1 MSPTAVLPT
10 ESATSQ
16 ERATNAMIEVAVVGA
31 GPYGLS
37 IAAHFRRR
45 GIPFRIFGRPMDSW
59 VSHMPGGSC
68 LKSDGFASNIYDP
81 DQEFT
86 LQKFCAEQG
95 IEYAHTG
102 IPVRIET
109 FRAYGLAFRN
119 RMLPE
124 LDERLVENIQ
134 RAAEGFILRLAGG
147 ETIEARRVIL
157 AVGISHFAYV
167 PENLAHLPQEFLTHS
182 YRHENLEPFRGK
194 SVAVIGAGASAIDLA
209 GLLRDAG
216 AEVQLVG
223 RRTELKFHTAPKDAK
238 PSTWWSRLRHP
249 SSGLGPG
256 LRSRFFSDAPNWF
269 YFLPQSLR
277 LKIVKRALGPSAG
290 WFARDKVMGRVALV
304 LGFTPEGA
312 EVRNGKVHL
321 RLRGH
326 DASRKEITAD
336 HVIAA
341 TGYQVTMDRLNFLAP
356 DLRAQLKTVQG
367 APALKSNF
375 ESSVPGLYFVG
386 LAAKTNFGPV
396 MRFAFGAGFAAETL
410 TRTMLQSLK
419 RNPAAV
425 PMQKV
430 ASIAD

>member
-1 MSPTAVLPT
+1 
-10 ESATSQ
+10 
-16 ERATNAMIEVAVVGA
+16 MIEVAIVGA

-59 VSHMPGGSC
+59 VSHMPKGSC

-81 DQEFT
+81 DNVFT
-86 LQKFCAEQG
+86 LEKFCAEQG

-109 FRAYGLAFRN
+109 FRAYGLAFCQ

-124 LDERLVENIQ
+124 LDQRLVENID
-134 RAAEGFILRLAGG
+134 RSPEGFLLRLEGG
-147 ETIEARRVIL
+147 ESVEARRVIL
-157 AVGISHFAYV
+157 AVGISHFENI

-182 YRHENLEPFRGK
+182 YRHENLESFRGK

-216 AEVQLVG
+216 ADVQLVG

-269 YFLPQSLR
+269 YFLPESLR

-312 EVRNGKVHL
+312 EVHDGKIHLHL
-321 RLRGH
+321 RGRDGS
-326 DASRKEITAD
+326 AKEITAD

-341 TGYQVTMDRLNFLAP
+341 TGYKVTVDRLKFLAP
-356 DLRAQLKTVQG
+356 DLRAELKTVQG
-367 APALKSNF
+367 TPALKSNF
-375 ESSVPGLYFVG
+375 ESSIPGLYFVG

-410 TRTMLQSLK
+410 TQTMLKSLK
-419 RNPAAV
+419 RNPASV

>member
-1 MSPTAVLPT
+1 
-10 ESATSQ
+10 
-16 ERATNAMIEVAVVGA
+16 MIEVAIVGA

-59 VSHMPGGSC
+59 VSHMPKGSC

-81 DQEFT
+81 DNAFT
-86 LQKFCAEQG
+86 LEKFCAEQG

-109 FRAYGLAFRN
+109 FRAYGLAFCQ

-124 LDERLVENIQ
+124 LDQRLVENID
-134 RAAEGFILRLAGG
+134 RSPEGFLLRLEGG
-147 ETIEARRVIL
+147 ESVEARRVIL
-157 AVGISHFAYV
+157 AVGISHFENI

-182 YRHENLEPFRGK
+182 YRHENLESFRGK

-216 AEVQLVG
+216 ADVQLVG

-269 YFLPQSLR
+269 YFLPESLR

-290 WFARDKVMGRVALV
+290 WFARDKVIGRVALV

-312 EVRNGKVHL
+312 EVHDGKIHLHL
-321 RLRGH
+321 RGRDG
-326 DASRKEITAD
+326 SPKEITAD

-341 TGYQVTMDRLNFLAP
+341 TGYKVTVDRLKFLAP
-356 DLRAQLKTVQG
+356 DLRNRLKTVQG
-367 APALKSNF
+367 TPALKSNF
-375 ESSVPGLYFVG
+375 ESSVPDLYFVG

-410 TRTMLQSLK
+410 TQTMLKSLK
-419 RNPAAV
+419 RNPASV

>member
-1 MSPTAVLPT
+1 
-10 ESATSQ
+10 
-16 ERATNAMIEVAVVGA
+16 MIEVAIVGA

-59 VSHMPGGSC
+59 VSHMPKHSC

-81 DQEFT
+81 DNEFT
-86 LQKFCAEQG
+86 LEKFCAEQG

-109 FRAYGLAFRN
+109 FSAYGIAFKN

-124 LDERLVENIQ
+124 LDERLVENIDRTPQ
-134 RAAEGFILRLAGG
+134 GFVLRIEGG
-147 ETIEARRVIL
+147 ETVEARRVIL
-157 AVGISHFAYV
+157 AVGISHFEHV
-167 PENLAHLPQEFLTHS
+167 PENLAHLPSEFLTHS
-182 YRHENLEPFRGK
+182 YRHEALEPFRGR

-209 GLLRDAG
+209 GLLRDVDAD
-216 AEVQLVG
+216 VQLVA
-223 RRTELKFHTAPKDAK
+223 RPTELKFHTAPKDQK
-238 PSTWWSRLRHP
+238 PRTWWDNLRHP

-256 LRSRFFSDAPNWF
+256 IRSRLFSDAPNLF
-269 YFLPQSLR
+269 YFLPESLR
-277 LKIVKRALGPSAG
+277 LKIVRRSLGPSAG
-290 WFARDKVMGRVALV
+290 WFARDKVIGRVPLV

-321 RLRGH
+321 QLRGK
-326 DASRKEITAD
+326 DGSRREIVTD
-336 HVIAA
+336 HVVAA
-341 TGYQVTMDRLNFLAP
+341 TGYRVALERLKFLGA
-356 DLRAQLKTVQG
+356 DLRSKINTVDG
-367 APALKSNF
+367 APVLQSNF

-386 LAAKTNFGPV
+386 LAAKNSFGPV
-396 MRFAFGAGFAAETL
+396 MRFAFGAGFAAQNL
-410 TRTMLQSLK
+410 TQTMIKALK

-425 PMQKV
+425 QVRNV

>member
-1 MSPTAVLPT
+1 
-10 ESATSQ
+10 
-16 ERATNAMIEVAVVGA
+16 MIEVAIVGA

-45 GIPFRIFGRPMDSW
+45 GIPFRIFGRPMDTW
-59 VSHMPGGSC
+59 VSHMPAGSC

-81 DQEFT
+81 DNEFT
-86 LQKFCAEQG
+86 LEKFCAEQG

-119 RMLPE
+119 RMLPD

-134 RAAEGFILRLAGG
+134 RASEGFVLRLEGG
-147 ETIEARRVIL
+147 ETVEARRVIL
-157 AVGISHFAYV
+157 AVGISHFAHI
-167 PENLAHLPQEFLTHS
+167 PETLAHLPSEFLTHS
-182 YRHENLEPFRGK
+182 YRHHDLEQFRGR

-216 AEVQLVG
+216 ADVQLVG
-223 RRTELKFHTAPKDAK
+223 RRPELKFHTAPKDAK
-238 PSTWWSRLRHP
+238 PATWWSRLRHP

-256 LRSRFFSDAPNWF
+256 IRSRFFSDAPNWF
-269 YFLPQSLR
+269 FFLPESLR

-290 WFARDKVMGRVALV
+290 WFARDKVVGRVGLV

-312 EVRNGKVHL
+312 EVRDGKVHL
-321 RLRGH
+321 QLRGK
-326 DASRKEITAD
+326 DGSPKEITAD

-341 TGYQVTMDRLNFLAP
+341 TGYKVTPARMKFLAP
-356 DLRAQLKTVQG
+356 ELRAKLKTVEG
-367 APALKSNF
+367 TPVLKSNF
-375 ESSVPGLYFVG
+375 ESSIPGLYFVG
-386 LAAKTNFGPV
+386 LAAKSNFGPV
-396 MRFAFGAGFAAETL
+396 MRFAFGAGFAAKNMTET
-410 TRTMLQSLK
+410 MVKALK
-419 RNPAAV
+419 RNPARV
-425 PMQKV
+425 QVRNV

>member
-1 MSPTAVLPT
+1 
-10 ESATSQ
+10 
-16 ERATNAMIEVAVVGA
+16 MIEVAIVGA

-59 VSHMPGGSC
+59 VSHMPKGSC

-81 DQEFT
+81 DNAFT
-86 LQKFCAEQG
+86 LEKFCAEQG

-109 FRAYGLAFRN
+109 FRAYGLAFCQ

-124 LDERLVENIQ
+124 LDERLVENID
-134 RAAEGFILRLAGG
+134 RSPEGFLLRLEGG
-147 ETIEARRVIL
+147 ESVEARRVIL
-157 AVGISHFAYV
+157 AVGISHFENI
-167 PENLAHLPQEFLTHS
+167 PENLAHLPQEFLAHS
-182 YRHENLEPFRGK
+182 YRHADLESFHGK

-209 GLLRDAG
+209 GLLKDAG
-216 AEVQLVG
+216 ADVQLVG

-238 PSTWWSRLRHP
+238 PSTWWTRLRHP

-269 YFLPQSLR
+269 YFLPEPLR

-290 WFARDKVMGRVALV
+290 WFARDKVIGRVALV
-304 LGFTPEGA
+304 LGFTPETA
-312 EVRNGKVHL
+312 EIRDGKVHL
-321 RLRGH
+321 HLRGR
-326 DASRKEITAD
+326 DGSSKEITAD

-341 TGYQVTMDRLNFLAP
+341 TGYKVTVDRLKFLAP
-356 DLRAQLKTVQG
+356 DLRTQLKTVQG
-367 APALKSNF
+367 TPALKSNF
-375 ESSVPGLYFVG
+375 ESSIPGLYFVG

-410 TRTMLQSLK
+410 TQTMLKSLK
-419 RNPAAV
+419 RNPASV

>member
-1 MSPTAVLPT
+1 
-10 ESATSQ
+10 
-16 ERATNAMIEVAVVGA
+16 MIEVAVVGA

-59 VSHMPGGSC
+59 VSHMPKGSC

-81 DQEFT
+81 DNEFT
-86 LQKFCAEQG
+86 LEKFCAEQG

-109 FRAYGLAFRN
+109 FRAYGLAFCH

-124 LDERLVENIQ
+124 LDERLVENID
-134 RAAEGFILRLAGG
+134 RSPEGFLLRLEGG
-147 ETIEARRVIL
+147 ESVEARRVIL
-157 AVGISHFAYV
+157 AVGISHFEYI
-167 PENLAHLPQEFLTHS
+167 PENVAHLPQEFLTHS
-182 YRHENLEPFRGK
+182 YRHENLESFRGK
-194 SVAVIGAGASAIDLA
+194 SVAVIGAGASAIDLG
-209 GLLRDAG
+209 GLLRDTG
-216 AEVQLVG
+216 ADVQLVG
-223 RRTELKFHTAPKDAK
+223 RRSELKFHTAPKDAK

-269 YFLPQSLR
+269 YFLPESLR

-304 LGFTPEGA
+304 LGFTPESA
-312 EVRNGKVHL
+312 EVRDGKVHL
-321 RLRGH
+321 HLRGR
-326 DASRKEITAD
+326 DGSLKEITAD

-341 TGYQVTMDRLNFLAP
+341 TGYKVTMDRLKFLAP
-356 DLRAQLKTVQG
+356 ALRAQLKTVQG
-367 APALKSNF
+367 TPALKSNF
-375 ESSVPGLYFVG
+375 ESSIPGLYFVG

-410 TRTMLQSLK
+410 TQTMLKSLK
-419 RNPAAV
+419 RNPASV